1 MIISG
6 GWLVAGLLLCYVII
20 LQQRAAKTRSLQ
32 QQLLLLQAREQA
44 LQDFANNAPVML
56 WMTDFKGECILL
68 NQTWLDFVGN
78 IAAENFSQQWTN
90 SIHPDDF
97 DHCLEIY
104 TEAFFVNRTD
114 FQMSYRARRKDG
126 EYRWLAETAR
136 AQFDEHGEFRGF
148 IGACTDISDRKQ
160 AEQQVYRQELEFNNF
175 VNCAPVM
182 LWMSDTTGKNTLFN
196 ETWLHFTGRDL
207 VQELAHDRL
216 TNIHPEDAAIYSAR
230 YRKALENHHNF
241 TLQYR
246 FKRADGEYRWLTE
259 TSIARLDVD
268 GVFTGFIGACLD
280 ITEQKQAQKAIYE
293 SQRMLATLMSNLPGM
308 VYRSA
313 ADEKRSMLFVSE
325 GCIDLTGYVP
335 VEFTDSH
342 KLTHFI
348 DIIHPQ
354 DRQPFFDVLEH
365 ALQNKQPYKHS
376 YRILSRSHQEKWVF
390 EQGQGVF
397 NELHE
402 LQFIEGFIIDIT
414 EQKRAE
420 LTLNRAKQMA
430 EDANIAKSQFLA
442 NMSHELR
449 TPLNAILGYSEMLE
463 EQAQD
468 LGHIDYIPDF
478 HKIIAAGRHLL
489 GLINDIL
496 DISKIEAGKME
507 VYCETF
513 PLKMLLDEVFD
524 TAQPLLSKKNNHF
537 ENILPKSLGD
547 INSDFTKLRQILL
560 NLLSNA
566 IKFTSNGI
574 ISFEV
579 KREYTEQ
586 GEVLEFKV
594 ADNGIGITPEQ
605 KEKLFQIFM
614 QADASTTRKYGG
626 TGLGLAITYQFVQ
639 MLHGT
644 IVVESVYGE
653 GSTFTVRVPA
663 YLDHGVFGSRDM
675 TCMSPVPE
683 SKLGHVLVIDDDA
696 DACFLLRSYLERI
709 GYEVSTASTGEKGLA
724 LARELKPDAI
734 TLDVMMPEMDGWTV
748 LSRLKS
754 DPELAEI
761 PVLVLSMVDEK
772 TVGYSLGATDYLNKP
787 ISRDQLAAVLQKHH
801 IGKKISD
808 ILVVEDDNATRE
820 VLIRMLSNMNYHIE
834 QANNGITALHL
845 MQTCRPDLVILDLM
859 MPEMDGFEFVRQMR
873 KQPEWLDIPVLVLTA
888 KDITLADRL
897 SLAGNVKKIFQKGS
911 YQRNQFLAEIRSL
924 LNASMG
930 GS

>member
-6 GWLVAGLLLCYVII
+6 GWVVAGLLLYYVII

-56 WMTDFKGECILL
+56 WMTDFKGECVLL

-230 YRKALENHHNF
+230 YRTALENHHNF

-513 PLKMLLDEVFD
+513 PLKILLDEVFD
-524 TAQPLLSKKNNHF
+524 TAQPLLNKKNNHF

-663 YLDHGVFGSRDM
+663 YLDHGVFGSHDM